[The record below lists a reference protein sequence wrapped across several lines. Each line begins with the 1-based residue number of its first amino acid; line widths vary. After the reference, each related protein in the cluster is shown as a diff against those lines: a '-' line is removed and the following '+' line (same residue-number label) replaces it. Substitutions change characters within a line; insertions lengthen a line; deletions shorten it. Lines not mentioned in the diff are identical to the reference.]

1 MQQYLFSV
9 ACILSTGIW
18 MAVGLYKVTHQ
29 KKMVEVIRSHN
40 IPYPHAAFWLSV
52 VVELGG
58 AVLLALQIYIWFVVA
73 AWLVFLV
80 VATPIFHGAIFR
92 NGTID
97 YPQLVQTAKNVSIAG
112 GLIALLVVEGTVPRL
127 LSWNETGI
135 RLTHETSPELRWIA
149 SRP

>member
-1 MQQYLFSV
+1 MRQHLFSV

-18 MAVGLYKVTHQ
+18 AAVGLYKLTHQ
-29 KKMVEVIRSHN
+29 EKMIEVIRSHN
-40 IPYPHAAFWLSV
+40 IPLPHVAFWLSV

-58 AVLLALQIYIWFVVA
+58 TVLLALQIYIWLVVA

-80 VATPIFHGAIFR
+80 VATPIFHGAIVR

-97 YPQLVQTAKNVSIAG
+97 YPQMVQTAKNVSIAG

-127 LSWNETGI
+127 LGWNETST
-135 RLTHETSPELRWIA
+135 RLTHEIPHELRWMA